1 MNTQREGSAGM
12 KVARVLL
19 VEDNPI
25 MCRFVCSALESDD
38 MRVIEA
44 HSGAQ
49 ALGLWAQG
57 ASDVV
62 LQDTMLPDID
72 GFDLVTRLRLLPG
85 GADVPILALSGL
97 LSESD
102 AARISAVGFS
112 DVITKPLEVSRLRQV
127 VRAHLP
133 QSNSMPARFG
143 EGRRVLIVDDDAIQA
158 KLLAFRL
165 ARLGFQTLSAGD
177 GLEAL
182 ELARDTI
189 PDAIVSDIMMP
200 TLDGFGLCAAV
211 REDPKLS
218 STPLVLMT
226 NSYVDEPDRQLA
238 RTAGA
243 DGFVIR
249 TPALTEVIEALH
261 GSLSRRGRPRQ
272 AAAASPEKLEKV
284 WTRRVVSQLERQV
297 ALNAGMARRSATL
310 SAELAVLRSISEAL
324 ANRQDTRTALA
335 DVVGACVDAS
345 GFSLGLL
352 HVTAQSPE
360 LKLTFGPWEGWSESD
375 LGALL
380 DSARQMLAVA
390 STGSLAIAAPQA
402 LRRLSPR
409 LDGSHVAG
417 VAVVRITRG
426 DAAFGTLL
434 MASRVSSAAQ
444 ERLAFLEAVA
454 GQIAQALAL
463 TRAFAEK
470 ELSEQRA
477 TQQAAVLRSVLDT
490 VAEGVVVTDARGE
503 FLLWNPA
510 AERILGTGSVHV
522 PAREWPE
529 RFGMSFADSMA
540 PVGPEQVP
548 PVRALSGQV
557 VDDGQSFQI
566 GSGGGSEGKQV
577 TISARPF
584 EKDGAVSGVVTVVR
598 DVTEERATQTRLLV
612 ADRLASIGMLAA
624 GVAHEIN
631 NPLAAV
637 LANLDLANEQL
648 TRLLAGPN
656 PPDVGEIG
664 RMLHEAKDAGDRVR
678 RIVRDLRTLS
688 RPEAD
693 PTSPVDIHQVLESVL
708 RLAKNEIVQRAHVVR
723 ELAVD
728 ARYVLG
734 NEPRLSQVFL
744 NLVMNAVQA
753 LPEGSPEAHEIR
765 VQTHLD
771 PNGRVVV
778 TVSDTGQG
786 ISPESMKRLFVPFFT
801 TKAVGLG
808 TGLGLSICQRLV
820 TACGGEISAE
830 SRPGAGASFH
840 VVLQP
845 AEPVFAAPPA
855 PEPRTQ
861 PTPTRRSKILMVDD
875 EPVILSI
882 LNRALGTHHDCVA
895 TTRASEALERLQAG
909 ERFDVILCDLMMPG
923 MDGRQLFDEI
933 TRLDEKQASR
943 VMFLSGGAYT
953 PGLQAFLSKVPNERI
968 QKPFDVAALKAKVNA
983 RLS

>member
-1 MNTQREGSAGM
+1 M

-72 GFDLVTRLRLLPG
+72 GFDLVTRLRHMPG

-143 EGRRVLIVDDDAIQA
+143 EGRRVLIVDDDAIQG

-165 ARLGFQTLSAGD
+165 ARLGFQTLSAAD

-182 ELARDTI
+182 ELARDTM

-218 STPLVLMT
+218 TTPLVLMT

-261 GSLSRRGRPRQ
+261 GSLSRRGKARQ
-272 AAAASPEKLEKV
+272 ITAASPEKLEKV

-310 SAELAVLRSISEAL
+310 SAELAVLRGISEAL

-345 GFSLGLL
+345 GFSHGLL
-352 HVTAQSPE
+352 YIAQSPE
-360 LKLTFGPWEGWSESD
+360 LKLTFGPWEGWGEAD
-375 LGALL
+375 LGSLL
-380 DSARQMLAVA
+380 ETGKQMLGEA
-390 STGSLAIAAPQA
+390 STASLAIATPEA

-409 LDGSHVAG
+409 FDESRVTSVAM
-417 VAVVRITRG
+417 VRITRG
-426 DAAFGTLL
+426 DAVFGTLL
-434 MASRVSSAAQ
+434 MASKVGSAAQ

-454 GQIAQALAL
+454 AQIAQALAL

-522 PAREWPE
+522 PAQQWPE
-529 RFGMSFADSMA
+529 RFGMCFADSMV
-540 PVGPEQVP
+540 PVAPEQVP
-548 PVRALSGQV
+548 LVRALSGQV
-557 VDDGQSFQI
+557 VDDQQSFHL

-598 DVTEERATQTRLLV
+598 DVTDERATQTRLLV

-637 LANLDLANEQL
+637 LANLDLASEQL
-648 TRLLAGPN
+648 ARLLGGPN
-656 PPDVGEIG
+656 PPEATEIG

-708 RLAKNEIVQRAHVVR
+708 RLAKNEILRRAHVVR
-723 ELAVD
+723 ELAD
-728 ARYVLG
+728 EARYVLG
-734 NEPRLSQVFL
+734 NEPRLSQVCL
-744 NLVMNAVQA
+744 NLVMNAAQA
-753 LPEGSPEAHEIR
+753 LPEGQPEENEIR
-765 VQTHLD
+765 VQTRLD

-820 TACGGEISAE
+820 TACGGDISAE

-840 VVLQP
+840 VTLLP
-845 AEPVFAAPPA
+845 ARPVTAAPPA
-855 PEPRTQ
+855 VKPSLEAVAP
-861 PTPTRRSKILMVDD
+861 RRSKILMVDD

-882 LNRALGTHHDCVA
+882 LNRALGGSHDCVV

-923 MDGRQLFDEI
+923 MDGRQLFEEI
-933 TRLDEKQASR
+933 TRLDESQASR

-953 PGLQAFLSKVPNERI
+953 PVLQAFLARVPNERI
-968 QKPFDVAALKAKVNA
+968 QKPFDVAALKAKVNS
-983 RLS
+983 RLV